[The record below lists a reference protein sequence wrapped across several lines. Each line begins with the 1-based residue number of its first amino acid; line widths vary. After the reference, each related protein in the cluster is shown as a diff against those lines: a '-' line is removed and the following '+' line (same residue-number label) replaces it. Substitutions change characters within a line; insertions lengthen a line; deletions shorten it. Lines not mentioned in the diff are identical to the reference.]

1 MTKISYYIF
10 GVLVLILISVI
21 GYQQFSFNKQLSSI
35 QKELIESRK
44 EFSEYK
50 DQQNKITIQII
61 TEINEANNKKFGELY
76 AKLEK
81 INSISNDNRVLISGL
96 RKTTQEAV
104 TNYDSLADD
113 TRKRYNETL
122 SELFTTSTGL
132 LEEFGRQ
139 ADRSTEAA
147 ITYHELLVEYKRI
160 VDEANS
166 SNSQ

>member
-44 EFSEYK
+44 DFSEYK
-50 DQQNKITIQII
+50 DKQNVNTIKII
-61 TEINEANNKKFGELY
+61 TEITESNNKKFGELY
-76 AKLEK
+76 EKLEN
-81 INSISNDNRVLISGL
+81 INDVNNANNDIINKL
-96 RKTTQEAV
+96 RKTTTQAT
-104 TNYDSLADD
+104 TNYYNLTDD
-113 TRKRYNETL
+113 TKKRYNETL
-122 SELFTTSTGL
+122 SELLVESTEL
-132 LEEFGRQ
+132 LNEIARE

-166 SNSQ
+166 Q